1 MARIQL
7 QNENCEDAEIRPIF
21 DEIIERV
28 GKVPAAYRAFG
39 RHSHILQANWN
50 RTKNILGKGNL
61 SIELKEAIAYR
72 VSTENGC
79 TFCMTIHK
87 QNLEKLGQ
95 TDERILNIEKCEVV
109 DDEKLQLVLRFVSI
123 ATKTPAELTDDD
135 FDQLKQN
142 GFSEEDILEMLTVME
157 MYTGYN
163 KIIVALG
170 LKIED

>member
-1 MARIQL
+1 MARIRL
-7 QNENCEDAEIRPIF
+7 QSEQTNDPEIRSVF
-21 DEIIERV
+21 DEIIERA
-28 GKVPAAYRAFG
+28 GKVPAAYRAFA
-39 RHSHILQANWN
+39 RQAHILQANWN

-61 SIELKEAIAYR
+61 PIELKEAIAYR

-95 TDERILNIEKCEVV
+95 SPELIQAIEQNRVTDEKMT
-109 DDEKLQLVLRFVSI
+109 LVLRFVSI
-123 ATKTPAELTDDD
+123 ATKIPATLTDND
-135 FDQLKQN
+135 FEQLKSQ
-142 GFSEEDILEMLTVME
+142 GYSEEDILEMLTVME

-170 LKIED
+170 LKPED

>member
-7 QNENCEDAEIRPIF
+7 QNENCDNVEIRPIF

-39 RHSHILQANWN
+39 RHAHILQANWN

-61 SIELKEAIAYR
+61 PIELKEAIAYR

-95 TDERILNIEKCEVV
+95 SPERIQGIELSSVADDDKLNF
-109 DDEKLQLVLRFVSI
+109 VLRFVST
-123 ATKTPAELTDDD
+123 ATRCPAELTDDD
-135 FDQLKQN
+135 FDQLKN
-142 GFSEEDILEMLTVME
+142 YGYTDEDILEILTVME

>member
-1 MARIQL
+1 ML
-7 QNENCEDAEIRPIF
+7 
-21 DEIIERV
+21 
-28 GKVPAAYRAFG
+28 
-39 RHSHILQANWN
+39 
-50 RTKNILGKGNL
+50 NL
-61 SIELKEAIAYR
+61 
-72 VSTENGC
+72 
-79 TFCMTIHK
+79 F
-87 QNLEKLGQ
+87 
-95 TDERILNIEKCEVV
+95 
-109 DDEKLQLVLRFVSI
+109 QLVLRFVSI